1 MPADPHVSARSGRQR
16 HPRTPVAE
24 REAPELGAL
33 LRGAQQ
39 DWACALGLTTG
50 SMSALRLDGTAQNI
64 PASRRFVRATL
75 RAWDLG
81 AYLDDAE
88 IITTELVANAHQH
101 AFGAAHAHA
110 GQHAW
115 LALIR
120 KANALL
126 CAVADPSPR
135 APVVGPDDPLAEQGR
150 GLHIITRLSES
161 WGWSHPTSTG
171 KTVWARIPTITG
183 TGCHTTG
190 ASRSDG
196 GRAPG
201 APGPA
206 RRHQPGAGSNSR
218 ALLGV

>member
-1 MPADPHVSARSGRQR
+1 MPADRHVSARSGRQR
-16 HPRTPVAE
+16 HLQTPVAE
-24 REAPELGAL
+24 GGAPELGAL
-33 LRGAQQ
+33 MHSARQ

-101 AFGAAHAHA
+101 AFGAAHPHA

-171 KTVWARIPTITG
+171 KTVWARIPTIAG
-183 TGCHTTG
+183 AGGPTTP
-190 ASRSDG
+190 ASRATGDL
-196 GRAPG
+196 APG

-206 RRHQPGAGSNSR
+206 RRHRPGVGPNSR
-218 ALLGV
+218 PLMGV